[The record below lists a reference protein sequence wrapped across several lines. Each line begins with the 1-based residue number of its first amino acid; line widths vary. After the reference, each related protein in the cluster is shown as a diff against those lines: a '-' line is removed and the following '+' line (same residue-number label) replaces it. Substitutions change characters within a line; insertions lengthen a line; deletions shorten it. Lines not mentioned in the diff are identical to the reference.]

1 VIRVIWLASYPKSGN
16 TWLCV
21 LIANAMAKADS
32 PIDINKILIG
42 GSACNRETL
51 DYFTLIDSSL
61 LTHDEIDCL
70 RPRAYEAL
78 ARGGLHGDR
87 NRSETL
93 WPIRFIK
100 AHDAYAANS
109 AGEPLFGGSRTGYG
123 AIVIV
128 RDPRDVA
135 PSLANHLDCSVDEAI
150 TFMNDNNAGFYRKT
164 NRQDVQLRQK
174 LCSWSANIA
183 SWLDQTDIPIHLIR
197 YEDLRKV
204 PVETLGCALAFAG
217 FAASDEEIRRA
228 VAFSD
233 FALLRQQEQQ
243 KGFNQAPR
251 FGTKFFRRGEA
262 GSWRDELTRDQVARI
277 ESHHGRMMRRLGY
290 DLSYAFDLADTG

>member
-1 VIRVIWLASYPKSGN
+1 VIRIIWLASYPKSGN

-21 LIANAMAKADS
+21 LIANAMAKVDS

-42 GSACNRETL
+42 GSVCNRETL
-51 DYFTLIDSSL
+51 DHFTLIDSSL

-70 RPRAYEAL
+70 RPRAYEAV

-87 NRSETL
+87 NKSETQ
-93 WPIRFIK
+93 WPIRFFK
-100 AHDAYAANS
+100 AHDAYTANP
-109 AGEPLFGGSRTGYG
+109 AGESLFGGSDYR

-135 PSLANHLDCSVDEAI
+135 PSLANHLDCSIDEAI
-150 TFMNDNNAGFYRKT
+150 AFMNDNDAGFYRKT
-164 NRQDVQLRQK
+164 DRQDIQLRQK
-174 LCSWSANIA
+174 LYSWSANIA

-197 YEDLRKV
+197 YEDLRKA
-204 PVETLGCALAFAG
+204 PAEMLGSALAFAG
-217 FAASDEEIRRA
+217 LAASDEEIRRA

-233 FALLRQQEQQ
+233 FAALRQQEQQ

-251 FGTKFFRRGEA
+251 FGATFFRRGDV
-262 GSWRDELTRDQVARI
+262 GSWRDELTPDQIARV

-290 DLSYAFDLADTG
+290 ELSYACDLADAG